1 MSEFDFKKD
10 PFFNFQTL
18 FKGATVKGI
27 PDHNAMNL
35 STVAFDE
42 NSKQFKPSSRIVLL
56 KGHHRGGFSF
66 FTNYDGRKG
75 QELSS
80 NSAVAA
86 TFFWPHLDIQIRIE
100 GHVDQLLATESDQY
114 FNSRARL
121 SQIGA
126 WASIQSKPLKNFD
139 EFHSRVQEFEKKF
152 VNQKIPRPPNW
163 GGYRIV
169 PQEIEFWFGK
179 AGRLHE
185 RYVYQRT
192 DDKKMAIVSFDNYQW
207 KTFLRYP

>member
-1 MSEFDFKKD
+1 MEFDFKKD

-18 FKGATVKGI
+18 FKAAIVKGI
-27 PDHNAMNL
+27 PEHNAMNL
-35 STVAFDE
+35 STVVFDE
-42 NSKQFKPSSRIVLL
+42 TTQNYKPSSRIVLL

-66 FTNYDGRKG
+66 FTNYNGRKG
-75 QELSS
+75 QELLS
-80 NSAVAA
+80 NPAVAA

-100 GHVDQLLATESDQY
+100 GRVDQLEASESDQY

-126 WASIQSKPLKNFD
+126 WASTQSKPLKNFD
-139 EFHSRVQEFEKKF
+139 EFHDRVHEFEKQF
-152 VNQKIPRPPNW
+152 ANQKVTRPPHW
-163 GGYRIV
+163 GGFRIV
-169 PQEIEFWFGK
+169 PQEIEFWFAK
-179 AGRLHE
+179 MGRLHE

-192 DDKKMAIVSFDNYQW
+192 DDKKMAITSVNDYQW

>member
-18 FKGATVKGI
+18 FKSAAVKGI

-35 STVAFDE
+35 STIALDE
-42 NSKQFKPSSRIVLL
+42 NSKLFKPSSRIVLL

-75 QELSS
+75 QELSN
-80 NSAVAA
+80 NSSVAA
-86 TFFWPHLDIQIRIE
+86 TFFWSNLDIQIRIE
-100 GHVDQLLATESDQY
+100 GQVDQLQDSESDQY

-126 WASIQSKPLKNFD
+126 WASTQSKPLKNFD
-139 EFHSRVQEFEKKF
+139 EFHSRVNEFEKKF
-152 VNQKIPRPPNW
+152 ANQKVPRPPNW

-179 AGRLHE
+179 TGRLHE
-185 RYVYQRT
+185 RHVYQRT
-192 DDKKMAIVSFDNYQW
+192 DQLGFKISNFSDYTW